1 MVNNKNKYLTEN
13 VKSLVSVC
21 KCSGWVAAG
30 CAVDWFSNQIP
41 RTAPVTRSPGRRRR
55 GNINY
60 KTTKGVKKI
69 ITNTIFGEGLS
80 AKPAKILAKI
90 QASMNVFADTFPNFY
105 IVKITAKFHWHLKIS
120 NAARPVPREQGCH
133 LHFSLSIWHGS
144 SSQLSR
150 SDHGRA
156 QSVMGTQYCIHLEVF
171 SCWWNIIR
179 ENRILTTFVE
189 QY

>member
-1 MVNNKNKYLTEN
+1 MQVQWL
-13 VKSLVSVC
+13 L
-21 KCSGWVAAG
+21 AAG

-144 SSQLSR
+144 SSQLSP
-150 SDHGRA
+150 DLITAEHNQWWGRNIVSTWRCFHVDEIL
-156 QSVMGTQYCIHLEVF
+156 SV
-171 SCWWNIIR
+171 
-179 ENRILTTFVE
+179 RIE
-189 QY
+189 S